1 MTRSFPFSKSAGTPL
16 VSTATVRTPLVSKT
30 VSGSFPSR
38 FPFPVHGV
46 ETGNEVRA
54 WLEATCRERRSHLRS
69 ARMSNA
75 EITLTVTAA
84 EEGGFVATWD
94 DPRGGGIATQGEDL
108 RDLQDMVRD
117 AVEGYFQAAGV
128 VPPRT
133 VRLHF
138 VEDPALAIA

>member
-1 MTRSFPFSKSAGTPL
+1 MNMTDEISAGRR
-16 VSTATVRTPLVSKT
+16 A
-30 VSGSFPSR
+30 
-38 FPFPVHGV
+38 
-46 ETGNEVRA
+46 A
-54 WLEATCRERRSHLRS
+54 WLEATCRERRSHLRF

-75 EITLTVTAA
+75 EITLTVTPA

-117 AVEGYFQAAGV
+117 AVEGYFQAAGAL
-128 VPPRT
+128 PPRT

>member
-1 MTRSFPFSKSAGTPL
+1 MTRSFPICTFAGARL
-16 VSTATVRTPLVSKT
+16 VSSATERTPLVSKT

-38 FPFPVHGV
+38 FPFPTPRR

-54 WLEATCRERRSHLRS
+54 WVEATCRERGPRLRC

-75 EITLTVTAA
+75 DITLTVTPA

-117 AVEGYFQAAGV
+117 AVGGYFQAAGV

>member
-1 MTRSFPFSKSAGTPL
+1 MTRLFPTSTFVGARL
-16 VSTATVRTPLVSKT
+16 VSTATERRPLVSKT
-30 VSGSFPSR
+30 VSSSFPSR
-38 FPFPVHGV
+38 FTFPAQGV

-54 WLEATCRERRSHLRS
+54 WLEAACRERGPHLRS

-75 EITLTVTAA
+75 DITLTVTPA

-117 AVEGYFQAAGV
+117 AVEGYFQATGA

-138 VEDPALAIA
+138 VKDPALAIA